1 MTGRRFWSIF
11 VGVCC
16 FSSLFAQQRRDTRE
30 THYRILAVVP
40 LVGTGTKTDPIRP
53 AYVPAPPQG
62 NAKLDPNGIL
72 AFTFQLT
79 DDGKH
84 ALVEFVAR
92 NPAAFNQIKAD
103 TRADVKVFDKGKTK
117 REDIEK
123 EFKKYKK
130 DFDLDRTMV
139 RLP

>member
-1 MTGRRFWSIF
+1 MTGRRFWSVF
-11 VGVCC
+11 VVVCC
-16 FSSLFAQQRRDTRE
+16 FSSLFAQQRRDARE

-40 LVGTGTKTDPIRP
+40 LIGTGTKTDPIRP
-53 AYVPAPPQG
+53 AYVPTPPQG
-62 NAKLDPNGIL
+62 NEKLDPNGIL
-72 AFTFQLT
+72 AFTFLLT

-92 NPAAFNQIKAD
+92 NPVAFNQIKAD

-130 DFDLDRTMV
+130 DFDLDRMMV